1 MFSQLSPAPGEL
13 QFSPSDT
20 SPLPVPVL
28 DQTPSDPKALFRRC
42 QALEA
47 LGRVQEA
54 YRDARHLHNEQ
65 PDNREVQPLLTRLYA
80 AVQKQVCVPRL
91 HGTLVTL
98 GGLLVWDGFILIACI
113 QYIAMFLF
121 SLSAEAR

>member
-1 MFSQLSPAPGEL
+1 MIHLEIRIEPNVNCALCRDACDTRSSILSLHDALSLVTTANPP
-13 QFSPSDT
+13 
-20 SPLPVPVL
+20 PLGTVL

-65 PDNREVQPLLTRLYA
+65 PDSKDVQPLLTRLYA
-80 AVQKQVCVPRL
+80 AVQKQVMTNCGSGQRD
-91 HGTLVTL
+91 GTE
-98 GGLLVWDGFILIACI
+98 WDCG
-113 QYIAMFLF
+113 
-121 SLSAEAR
+121 